1 MKWRHVVLIVV
12 VCVSLVVS
20 AVLIAAARQPDTLT
34 VTRSL
39 EMPVP
44 AGQVFPLVN
53 DLHQMQAWSPW
64 AKLDPQ
70 ATNTF
75 EGPESGPGAVFR
87 WSGNSSIGEGSM
99 EITDSV
105 PDEQVDIL
113 LSFVQPFQSQNNVS
127 FTFEPQGDGTLVTW
141 TMTGEANLV
150 TKVLSLFV
158 DMSQMVGGQF
168 EEGLNNLK
176 QAALARAPKSPEES
190 SDTPQEKLQETPAEK
205 LPEAPE
211 ATPSSPSATEA
222 S

>member
-20 AVLIAAARQPDTLT
+20 AVLIAASRQPDTLT

-44 AGQVFPLVN
+44 PGQVFPLVN
-53 DLHQMQAWSPW
+53 DLHQMQKWSPW
-64 AKLDPQ
+64 AKLDLQ
-70 ATNTF
+70 ATNSF
-75 EGPESGPGAVFR
+75 AGPESGTGAVFR
-87 WSGNSSIGEGSM
+87 WSGNSNVGEGSM

-105 PDEQVDIL
+105 PDQQVDIL

-150 TKVLSLFV
+150 TKVLGLFV

-176 QAALARAPKSPEES
+176 QEAQAAAPKSPEMPSEKS
-190 SDTPQEKLQETPAEK
+190 SETPPEKPSETPAEK
-205 LPEAPE
+205 FPAKPEE
-211 ATPSSPSATEA
+211 KS
-222 S
+222 